1 MAHLSMVN
9 TSGRR
14 CGGAAVV
21 SDHDQS
27 DQFLP
32 QRLRLGGSV
41 SLANLAQR
49 TAGAVALGDAEE
61 LEMWAVLGA
70 KYCWIFIIYEYIWY

>member
-1 MAHLSMVN
+1 MVIFQ
-9 TSGRR
+9 TYESLPEGVLGSQRSPPSRR

-21 SDHDQS
+21 SDHDF

-32 QRLRLGGSV
+32 QRLRRGGSV

-49 TAGAVALGDAEE
+49 TAGAVSLGEE
-61 LEMWAVLGA
+61 RIWGEVLA
-70 KYCWIFIIYEYIWY
+70 ANC

>member
-1 MAHLSMVN
+1 MAIFNTYVTNYQRVIWDPLSNGVPTCSN
-9 TSGRR
+9 DFRRR

-32 QRLRLGGSV
+32 QRL
-41 SLANLAQR
+41 
-49 TAGAVALGDAEE
+49 
-61 LEMWAVLGA
+61 
-70 KYCWIFIIYEYIWY
+70 